1 MSMYTSCTTA
11 EIPIPQELLDR
22 CFPATRRESVPPVSI
37 HEGIIDAII
46 VDECRRGLAETRR
59 ELPAIRDR
67 EET

>member
-1 MSMYTSCTTA
+1 MYTRCTTT

-22 CFPATRRESVPPVSI
+22 CFPPRRHEPVPPVSI

-46 VDECRRGLAETRR
+46 VSECRRGLAETRSD
-59 ELPAIRDR
+59 LPVIRDR